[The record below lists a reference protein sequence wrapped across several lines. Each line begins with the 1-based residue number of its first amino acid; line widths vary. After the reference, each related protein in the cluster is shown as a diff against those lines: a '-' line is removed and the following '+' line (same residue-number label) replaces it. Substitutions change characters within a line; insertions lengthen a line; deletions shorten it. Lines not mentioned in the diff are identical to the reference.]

1 MNTYDSI
8 DRWMQRLYDAGI
20 YPVRG
25 GAPAEVADEV
35 RTVEGDPISR
45 AELEEIRNR
54 RKWKSEQQRE
64 AERLKSERA
73 QLRRDTE
80 IETAKERELA
90 VLRAEVAELRR
101 TTTRVA
107 EEAGEEVPDY
117 PDPVDDP
124 GAFRTTATQRERALR
139 SELAEMKASLA
150 KLTGRLED
158 STRSVAATVNGA
170 TTYAQVV
177 SHNNR
182 LVEDYV
188 RDHQL
193 SEAES
198 EDLRAHLH
206 MARVPGRGYG
216 EYAEGALSSDGRQIW
231 KYTPGALLVAD
242 RAARPDAWETRIRE
256 EERVKVEAAR
266 PTGQRTLRSVEFGR
280 DGVPAKTADVSE
292 LAKFYYSL
300 PPESQAAQKFI
311 DGLPVPTVQQILE
324 FRSNLEAADL
334 GYEGPAPAS
343 PLGVQEHVVEVL

>member
-8 DRWMQRLYDAGI
+8 ERWLKRLHDAGI

-25 GAPAEVADEV
+25 GAEASTTDEV

-107 EEAGEEVPDY
+107 EEAGQDVPDY

-139 SELAEMKASLA
+139 SELSEMKATLA
-150 KLTGRLED
+150 KLTGRFDE
-158 STRSVAATVNGA
+158 SARSVAATVNGA
-170 TTYAQVV
+170 TSYAQVV

-182 LVEDYV
+182 LMEDYV
-188 RDHQL
+188 REHHL
-193 SEAES
+193 SEAEA

-206 MARVPGRGYG
+206 VARVPGRGYG
-216 EYAEGALSSDGRQIW
+216 EYAEGALSPDGRQIW
-231 KYTPGALLVAD
+231 KYTPESLPVAD

-256 EERVKVEAAR
+256 EERAKVEAAR
-266 PTGQRTLRSVEFGR
+266 PLEQRAPRSVEFGR
-280 DGVPAKTADVSE
+280 GGVPAKTADVSE

-300 PPESQAAQKFI
+300 PPESQAAQRFI
-311 DGLPVPTVQQILE
+311 DGLPVPTVQQVLE
-324 FRSNLEAADL
+324 FRANLEAAEL
-334 GYEGPAPAS
+334 GYEGPDPAS